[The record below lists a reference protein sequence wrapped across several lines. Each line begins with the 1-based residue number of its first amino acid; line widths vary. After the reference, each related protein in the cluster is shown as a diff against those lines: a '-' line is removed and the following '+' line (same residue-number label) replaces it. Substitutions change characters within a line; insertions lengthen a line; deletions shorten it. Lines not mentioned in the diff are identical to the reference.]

1 MWLITTSLAAV
12 ITTAVWCIKDP
23 EGKFKLGFLSFLFW
37 GATLMIF
44 VDHLMGYIIERGE
57 FLEINPDAAL
67 LGLVLITVA
76 LVIWAIA
83 LLLKRLREG
92 AFN

>member
-12 ITTAVWCIKDP
+12 ITTAIWCIKDP
-23 EGKFKLGFLSFLFW
+23 QGKFKLGFLSLIFW

-44 VDHLMGYIIERGE
+44 VDHLVGYIIERGE
-57 FLEINPDAAL
+57 FLEINLDAL
-67 LGLVLITVA
+67 LVGLVLITAA

-83 LLLKRLREG
+83 LLLKRFREG
-92 AFN
+92 AFD